1 MGLSSDHFN
10 HSRRLYK
17 LCGKA
22 FWKQGRRMLFCTQWR
37 GAGKEFRP
45 SSTPSPGDTGLLM
58 LRKNTVWEWKEGN
71 NAAHKLCQLR
81 LYDGSGGAFK
91 KCVMH
96 LSYHGKRKLIF
107 DFPRTR
113 HWPVFAITCL
123 CLKTVDY
130 SLTFEKPNVGLS
142 VSLVGSTPIVL

>member
-22 FWKQGRRMLFCTQWR
+22 FWKQGRRMLFCTRWR
-37 GAGKEFRP
+37 EAGKEFRP

-96 LSYHGKRKLIF
+96 QTYHLKRKLIF
-107 DFPRTR
+107 DFPWTR
-113 HWPVFAITCL
+113 HWLVFVITCL
-123 CLKTVDY
+123 CRKTVDH
-130 SLTFEKPNVGLS
+130 SLTFEKPNIGLS

>member
-1 MGLSSDHFN
+1 
-10 HSRRLYK
+10 
-17 LCGKA
+17 
-22 FWKQGRRMLFCTQWR
+22 MLFC
-37 GAGKEFRP
+37 KEFRP

-96 LSYHGKRKLIF
+96 LAYHGKGKLIL
-107 DFPRTR
+107 DKALTR
-113 HWPVFAITCL
+113 FCNYL
-123 CLKTVDY
+123 TVLEN
-130 SLTFEKPNVGLS
+130 SGALTHL
-142 VSLVGSTPIVL
+142 